1 MPNHPQRTTQH
12 TSQRLTRRSLLA
24 GSAAAA
30 GLSALPLGS
39 SRASARQGHFPS
51 VYEPTWESLD
61 SHPLPA
67 WFDDAKLGIFI
78 HWGIF
83 SVPAW
88 APRGQYAEWYPARMT
103 DPNNPTYEYHRR
115 TYGADFKYRDF
126 IPMFKA
132 EKWDPEEWADLFR
145 SAGAGYVVPVGEHH
159 DGFPLWNTKTT
170 EWNSVNM
177 GPKRNLMGDLG
188 EAVRA
193 QKMHF
198 APSYHQLLNYY
209 APEYDAAHPDY
220 LSEKYL
226 RDWMHPQMREL
237 VEDIGTEMLWL
248 DGDWMNPPEDFGTKE
263 FVAWYY
269 NRALARRE
277 QVLVNDRLGLVR
289 SEHGDFFTQEYD
301 YDTGQSPAHKWENTR
316 GCGLSFGYNQA
327 EPLEDYMTI
336 DQLVTMFVDNV
347 ANWGN
352 LLLNVGPRADG
363 TINDIQLDLL
373 RGLGRWLEV
382 NGDGIYGTRV
392 WKVQRGSTSNGT
404 DDVRFTTKDHGDRV
418 YAFLLKPPGGTVSLT
433 ASDLPD
439 LSIGDQVHLLGRPG
453 PLSWGRQEDRIVVD
467 LPAGAVSDQPV
478 HTLIFR
484 RERASR

>member
-1 MPNHPQRTTQH
+1 MAPGQHPGTRQI
-12 TSQRLTRRSLLA
+12 SRRSLLA
-24 GSAAAA
+24 GTAAAA
-30 GLSALPLGS
+30 GLSALPFTPGQAS
-39 SRASARQGHFPS
+39 TGRRADSFPE

-88 APRGQYAEWYPARMT
+88 APRGEYAEWYPQRMR
-103 DPNNPTYEYHRR
+103 DPNNPTYDYHRQ

-132 EKWDPEEWADLFR
+132 ENWDPDEWADLFK

-159 DGFPLWNTKTT
+159 DGFPLWNTRTT
-170 EWNSVNM
+170 EWNSATM
-177 GPKRNLMGDLG
+177 GPKRDLMRDLG
-188 EAVRA
+188 DAVRA
-193 QKMHF
+193 QKMRY

-209 APEYDAAHPDY
+209 APEYDAPHPDY

-226 RDWMHPQMREL
+226 REWMHPQMREI
-237 VEDIGTEMLWL
+237 VEDLGADLLWL
-248 DGDWMNPPEDFGTKE
+248 DGDWMNPPEDFRTKE

-277 QVLVNDRLGLVR
+277 QVLVNDRLGQVR
-289 SEHGDFFTQEYD
+289 SKHGDFFTQEYD

-316 GCGLSFGYNQA
+316 GCGLSFGYNKA
-327 EPLEDYMTI
+327 EPLEDYMTVE
-336 DQLVTMFVDNV
+336 QLVTMFVDNV

-363 TINDIQLDLL
+363 TINAVQVNLL
-373 RGLGRWLEV
+373 KGLGQWLDV

-392 WKVQRGSTSNGT
+392 WRRQRGETADGIE
-404 DDVRFTTKDHGDRV
+404 VRYTAKDSGDRV
-418 YAFLLKPPGGTVSLT
+418 YAFLLSRPGGSVSLP
-433 ASDLPD
+433 ASDLPE
-439 LSIGDQVHLLGRPG
+439 LHAGDQVRLLGHPG
-453 PLSWGRQEDRIVVD
+453 RLRWHHRGDRVIVEI
-467 LPAGAVSDQPV
+467 PHGALRDQPV
-478 HTLIFR
+478 HGLLFR
-484 RERASR
+484 RERRNRHS